1 MTANSVMSDGISQK
15 EIHVDRVDYLD
26 GWRGLAIILVLISH
40 FFPIKYFDLGRL
52 GVDVFFVLSGMLMS
66 NLLFI
71 KKVPLKIF
79 YKRRISRIFPVFFI
93 FITVISMYSYIFNVS
108 DEHNNYIFNLLFLRS
123 YFPEN
128 PSIWNTGLPIGHL
141 WSLNVEEH
149 CYVILSIIAV
159 ISIFLRTPYI
169 PVIMLGGASIVV
181 YYLYIKFPD
190 LAPASFSL
198 RTEVAASFIMLSA
211 GYYLIK
217 TKFEHFVPSW
227 LPVIT
232 FLLAVIFYSDYSP
245 HWAAK
250 WALSPFLLAFSVNHL
265 NLTPL
270 MIRNFLS
277 SLPIRLLGLWSFSI
291 YLWQQPFYHF
301 AKNQINNEFIGF
313 YMCFLAVSFGVFSFY
328 FIENPTRKYL
338 NKNW

>member
-1 MTANSVMSDGISQK
+1 
-15 EIHVDRVDYLD
+15 
-26 GWRGLAIILVLISH
+26 
-40 FFPIKYFDLGRL
+40 
-52 GVDVFFVLSGMLMS
+52 
-66 NLLFI
+66 
-71 KKVPLKIF
+71 
-79 YKRRISRIFPVFFI
+79 
-93 FITVISMYSYIFNVS
+93 
-108 DEHNNYIFNLLFLRS
+108 
-123 YFPEN
+123 
-128 PSIWNTGLPIGHL
+128 
-141 WSLNVEEH
+141 
-149 CYVILSIIAV
+149 
-159 ISIFLRTPYI
+159 
-169 PVIMLGGASIVV
+169 MLGGASIVV

>member
-141 WSLNVEEH
+141 
-149 CYVILSIIAV
+149 
-159 ISIFLRTPYI
+159 
-169 PVIMLGGASIVV
+169 
-181 YYLYIKFPD
+181 
-190 LAPASFSL
+190 
-198 RTEVAASFIMLSA
+198 
-211 GYYLIK
+211 
-217 TKFEHFVPSW
+217 
-227 LPVIT
+227 
-232 FLLAVIFYSDYSP
+232 
-245 HWAAK
+245 
-250 WALSPFLLAFSVNHL
+250 
-265 NLTPL
+265 
-270 MIRNFLS
+270 
-277 SLPIRLLGLWSFSI
+277 
-291 YLWQQPFYHF
+291 
-301 AKNQINNEFIGF
+301 
-313 YMCFLAVSFGVFSFY
+313 
-328 FIENPTRKYL
+328 
-338 NKNW
+338 